1 MSQGG
6 SEMSETELSKLR
18 VEIDAIDEKLVELFN
33 QRARCVLQIGRVK
46 QQNQSPVYEPRRE
59 EAVFANVARANH
71 GPMPTE
77 ELATI
82 YTAILA
88 SMRRLQ
94 SPDLLERE

>member
-1 MSQGG
+1 MST
-6 SEMSETELSKLR
+6 TELSKLR
-18 VEIDAIDEKLVELFN
+18 IEIDAIDEKLVELFN
-33 QRARCVLQIGRVK
+33 QRARCVLQIGRLK
-46 QQNQSPVYEPRRE
+46 QQNRQAVYEPRRE
-59 EAVFANVARANH
+59 EAVLANVARSNR
-71 GPMPTE
+71 GPLPIE